1 MQNNDNTLKGNSHP
15 INEDILK
22 GKWKQFRGEVQKKW
36 GKLTDDNLDQ
46 VNGDRMKLE
55 GMLQEKYGIKKAE
68 VNKQIDEL
76 LEMDNREF

>member
-1 MQNNDNTLKGNSHP
+1 MQNNNNAMNGSEHP

-36 GKLTDDNLDQ
+36 GKLTNDNLDQ

-55 GMLQEKYGIKKAE
+55 GMLQEKYGIKKEE
-68 VNKQIDEL
+68 VKKQIEDL
-76 LEMDNREF
+76 LAMNDKEF